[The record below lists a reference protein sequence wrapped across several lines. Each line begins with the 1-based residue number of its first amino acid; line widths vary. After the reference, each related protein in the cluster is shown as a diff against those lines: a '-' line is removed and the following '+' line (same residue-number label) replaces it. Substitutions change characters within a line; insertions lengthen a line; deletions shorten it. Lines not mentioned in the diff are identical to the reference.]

1 MPLSLPRL
9 RWLILA
15 ALVGL
20 LLIAAPKPTD
30 TAALSAFQW
39 AAELPVRDTPG
50 QDVGKPALQATWFAC
65 PDGRCPG
72 NYQDI
77 EAAYQ
82 GVIARRPRDPQPWR
96 QLGDLYTI
104 WGRPDDALHAYNQA
118 LLRGDDSAALDRSLA
133 HGYTILGNLQNSCSS
148 GPCQASMR
156 YWTAYLARRPD
167 DRAARQALGR
177 VAIRLADWERARIEL
192 EHLLAD
198 DPTDVVAHA
207 WLGLLLIGPD
217 PLAGASHLQQ
227 AASDSALAAQ
237 LAPIFIA
244 ERLSLSSDDPAYRS
258 ALLGMS
264 LLNLDVSVFGRLE
277 RESGQLSP
285 VNQED
290 LQQAITTLALRSLL
304 AAIYRSPGYAD
315 AYAYLGQAFEQ
326 LGQSDWAQAALRYAL
341 ELAPGSALVQTMV
354 GLYWDRH
361 QSPALAR
368 QYFEA
373 AYNQD
378 PDNATL
384 CLEIAAT
391 YLDEGN
397 YTAAEIWLR
406 FATEIAPDD
415 PQVWKTLAQFYID
428 LGIDV
433 EASGLPAA
441 RRLLELVPRDARAH
455 DLLGWAQFLADE
467 QSEALDSL
475 LRALALDPTLA
486 SAHYH
491 LGRLHA
497 LQGDYAQAVRAYQQ
511 AAANDVRG
519 QLAPELDRAWDD
531 LPEPYRVNALPAEG
545 MREEQ

>member
-1 MPLSLPRL
+1 MPLSPFKI

-15 ALVGL
+15 SLACL
-20 LLIAAPKPTD
+20 LLIAAPQPTD
-30 TAALSAFQW
+30 TAAVSAFQR
-39 AAELPVRDTPG
+39 AAEPPAQNTRS
-50 QDVGKPALQATWFAC
+50 QDVDEPTLQTTWFT
-65 PDGRCPG
+65 CPG
-72 NYQDI
+72 ERCQGSHQDI

-82 GVIARRPRDPQPWR
+82 DVIARRPRDPQPWR

-118 LLRGDDSAALDRSLA
+118 LRRDDDSAALDRSLA
-133 HGYTILGNLQNSCSS
+133 HLYTILGDVQHTCPD
-148 GPCQASMR
+148 GPCQESMR

-167 DRAARQALGR
+167 DRAARQALAR
-177 VAIRLADWERARIEL
+177 AAIRLGDWERARAEL

-198 DPTDVVAHA
+198 DPTDVVSHA

-217 PLAGASHLQQ
+217 PVTGASHLQQ
-227 AASDSALAAQ
+227 AASDPALAAQ
-237 LAPIFIA
+237 LAPIFVA
-244 ERLSLSSDDPAYRS
+244 ERLSVPSDDPAYRS
-258 ALLGMS
+258 ALLGVS
-264 LLNLDVSVFGRLE
+264 LLNLDVSVFGKLSE
-277 RESGQLSP
+277 RRGSAQLDP
-285 VNQED
+285 INQD
-290 LQQAITTLALRSLL
+290 VQQAITTLALRSLL
-304 AAIYRSPGYAD
+304 AAIYRSPSYAD

-341 ELAPGSALVQTMV
+341 ELAPGSAIVQTMV

-361 QSPALAR
+361 QAPALAR

-378 PDNATL
+378 QDNATL

-415 PQVWKTLAQFYID
+415 PQVWKMLAQFYID

-433 EASGLPAA
+433 KASGLSAA
-441 RRLLELVPRDARAH
+441 RRLLELVPRDAQAH
-455 DLLGWAQFLADE
+455 DLMGWAQFLANE
-467 QSEALDSL
+467 HSEALDSL

-511 AAANDVRG
+511 AAAYDVDG
-519 QLAPELDRAWDD
+519 QLATELDRAGDD
-531 LPEPYRVNALPAEG
+531 LPSPTD
-545 MREEQ
+545 